1 MRMAPMHRGRGFSL
15 VELLIAVLLSSIV
28 VIALGTLI
36 TNATKVFDTTSQSG
50 LALDRLHLAMDV
62 VRNDLRTAGYE
73 MVPNAGFDDPRLY
86 KGLRKP
92 CANPGWMG
100 TEKFLAVK
108 LEDGGST
115 LAQSGNDADVFPPAS
130 YVSGKKPD
138 RLELAGAFRSGQR
151 FRPDTAS
158 PGASSLTLFN
168 PAISN
173 ELAAYIFDGAILGV
187 VNKQGGM
194 QFLRAGE
201 VTWGNPTGVVGLA
214 SGDTFQGEI
223 GDFGSDSLCRFDFLD
238 KSDVVVALQ
247 RIAYDV
253 VQDPVAETDFL
264 LVREELDASGASLDP
279 PRRVI
284 IARNI
289 IDFQVWFDGVAGAA
303 GIVPDLQNDGDRN
316 GEVWSDDE
324 GTIPNDKMGGTGDV
338 QVERARYAYIQIS
351 ARYDG
356 PTKGLAPDGSGE
368 ALKQT
373 FPLYPNVPGS
383 AERSYVSTVRGEVAL
398 TNFAFADVR

>member
-1 MRMAPMHRGRGFSL
+1 MNCRASSFRRGFTL

-50 LALDRLHLAMDV
+50 LALDRLHLALDV
-62 VRNDLRTAGYE
+62 VRNDLRTAGFE
-73 MVPNAGFDDPRLY
+73 MVPNAGMDDPRLY
-86 KGLRKP
+86 TGLRKP
-92 CANPGWMG
+92 CANPDWMG

-108 LEDGGST
+108 LEDGGAT
-115 LAQSGNDADVFPPAS
+115 LAQNGSDADAFPPAS

-138 RLELAGAFRSGQR
+138 RLELAGAFRTGQR
-151 FRPDTAS
+151 FHPDTVV
-158 PGASSLTLFN
+158 PGASNITLFN
-168 PAISN
+168 PSMSN
-173 ELAAYIFDGAILGV
+173 EVAEYVFDGAILGI

-194 QFLRAGE
+194 QFLRAGA
-201 VTWGNPTGVVGLA
+201 VTWGSPTGVVALD
-214 SGDTFQGEI
+214 SGDTFRGEI

-247 RIAYDV
+247 RVSYDV
-253 VQDPVAETDFL
+253 VQDPVSPTDFL

-289 IDFQVWFDGVAGAA
+289 VDFQVWFDGVAGAA
-303 GIVPDLQNDGDRN
+303 GIVPDLQTDGDRS
-316 GEVWSDDE
+316 GEVWSDDQ
-324 GTIPNDKMGGTGDV
+324 GTIPNAKMGGTSDV
-338 QVERARYAYIQIS
+338 QVERARYAYVQIS

-356 PTKGLAPDGSGE
+356 PTKGLAPDSPAE
-368 ALKQT
+368 VLKQT

-383 AERSYVSTVRGEVAL
+383 EERAYVSTVRGEVAL

>member
-1 MRMAPMHRGRGFSL
+1 MSGAVGRGARGFTL

-28 VIALGTLI
+28 IIALGTLI

-73 MVPNAGFDDPRLY
+73 MVPNAGLDDPRLY

-92 CANPGWMG
+92 CANPSWMG
-100 TEKFLAVK
+100 SEKFVAVK
-108 LEDGGST
+108 LEDGGAT
-115 LAQSGNDADVFPPAS
+115 LAVTGNDSDAFPPES

-138 RLELAGAFRSGQR
+138 RLELAGAFRTGQR
-151 FRPDTAS
+151 FHPDTAA

-173 ELAAYIFDGAILGV
+173 ELADYIFDGAILGV

-194 QFLRAGE
+194 QFLRAGV

-214 SGDTFQGEI
+214 AGDTFQGEI

-247 RIAYDV
+247 RVAYDV
-253 VQDPVAETDFL
+253 VQDPVAATDFL

-289 IDFQVWFDGVAGAA
+289 VDFQVWFDGVAGAT
-303 GIVPDLQNDGDRN
+303 GLVPDLQNDGDRS

-324 GTIPNDKMGGTGDV
+324 GTVPNDKMGGTADV

-351 ARYDG
+351 ARFDG
-356 PTKGLAPDGSGE
+356 PTKGLVPDGSGE

-373 FPLYPNVPGS
+373 FPLYPNVPAS
-383 AERSYVSTVRGEVAL
+383 EERSYVSTVRGEVAL